1 MNDFLLRMKSLLGDE
16 FDEFLKFYN
25 SDDFIK
31 GLRVNTLKCSPEKL
45 CSLLDFELKKT
56 PFCDEGFY
64 IPSDVKSIG
73 NNPLHHAGA
82 FYVQEPSATSAVTML
97 DVREG
102 DYVLD
107 LCAAPGGKST
117 QIGAKLN
124 GTGLLWSNE
133 IVRNRANI
141 LLSNIERMGISN
153 AVVSNCRPD
162 ELCKRLENRFDRILV
177 DAPCS
182 GEGMFRKEP
191 VARQQHCEAL
201 VKQCAELGAQILDCA
216 AAALAPGGQ
225 LVYSTCTFAPEE
237 DEGQVAAFLQ
247 RHPEFTLA
255 DALGNVDYTFGSEGE
270 ANRTGGLPLD
280 VRKVRRIWPCQGG
293 EGHFMARLVKAGT
306 PRTLPAAGEYTPEEL
321 LWLDAAAAAGKKGKG
336 RGGKPARE
344 QDARAARRADSR
356 ACRDAVQGGRS
367 RSRDA
372 GAGETTPAQSLAAWK
387 EFAQEVFPA
396 LAGRPA
402 VVHGGGVLLPVPF
415 PQTGLHVLRAGVFV
429 GSVQKGRF
437 VPEHHLFTAFGAQ
450 CANRE
455 ELTLADPRCVE
466 YLSGRE
472 VEARTAADGWCCV
485 TVDGWPL
492 GGGKVSG
499 GRVKNHYPKALRL
512 L

>member
-31 GLRVNTLKCSPEKL
+31 GLRVNTLKCLPEKL

-97 DVREG
+97 DVHEG

-133 IVRNRANI
+133 IVRSRANI

-182 GEGMFRKEP
+182 GEGMFRKNDAEREWSIEH
-191 VARQQHCEAL
+191 VKSCAARQLLILNSAKDAL
-201 VKQCAELGAQILDCA
+201 KN
-216 AAALAPGGQ
+216 GGYM
-225 LVYSTCTFAPEE
+225 VYSTCTFSKEE
-237 DEGQVAAFLQ
+237 NEGC
-247 RHPEFTLA
+247 
-255 DALGNVDYTFGSEGE
+255 
-270 ANRTGGLPLD
+270 
-280 VRKVRRIWPCQGG
+280 VR
-293 EGHFMARLVKAGT
+293 
-306 PRTLPAAGEYTPEEL
+306 
-321 LWLDAAAAAGKKGKG
+321 
-336 RGGKPARE
+336 
-344 QDARAARRADSR
+344 S
-356 ACRDAVQGGRS
+356 
-367 RSRDA
+367 
-372 GAGETTPAQSLAAWK
+372 
-387 EFAQEVFPA
+387 
-396 LAGRPA
+396 
-402 VVHGGGVLLPVPF
+402 
-415 PQTGLHVLRAGVFV
+415 
-429 GSVQKGRF
+429 
-437 VPEHHLFTAFGAQ
+437 
-450 CANRE
+450 
-455 ELTLADPRCVE
+455 
-466 YLSGRE
+466 
-472 VEARTAADGWCCV
+472 
-485 TVDGWPL
+485 
-492 GGGKVSG
+492 
-499 GRVKNHYPKALRL
+499 
-512 L
+512 

>member
-31 GLRVNTLKCSPEKL
+31 GLRVNTLKCLPEKL

-97 DVREG
+97 DVHEG

-182 GEGMFRKEP
+182 GEGMFRKDSTAESEWSS
-191 VARQQHCEAL
+191 ARMMRSVNGAL
-201 VKQCAELGAQILDCA
+201 
-216 AAALAPGGQ
+216 
-225 LVYSTCTFAPEE
+225 S
-237 DEGQVAAFLQ
+237 
-247 RHPEFTLA
+247 
-255 DALGNVDYTFGSEGE
+255 
-270 ANRTGGLPLD
+270 
-280 VRKVRRIWPCQGG
+280 
-293 EGHFMARLVKAGT
+293 M
-306 PRTLPAAGEYTPEEL
+306 
-321 LWLDAAAAAGKKGKG
+321 
-336 RGGKPARE
+336 
-344 QDARAARRADSR
+344 
-356 ACRDAVQGGRS
+356 
-367 RSRDA
+367 
-372 GAGETTPAQSLAAWK
+372 
-387 EFAQEVFPA
+387 
-396 LAGRPA
+396 
-402 VVHGGGVLLPVPF
+402 
-415 PQTGLHVLRAGVFV
+415 
-429 GSVQKGRF
+429 
-437 VPEHHLFTAFGAQ
+437 
-450 CANRE
+450 
-455 ELTLADPRCVE
+455 
-466 YLSGRE
+466 
-472 VEARTAADGWCCV
+472 
-485 TVDGWPL
+485 
-492 GGGKVSG
+492 
-499 GRVKNHYPKALRL
+499 
-512 L
+512 

>member
-97 DVREG
+97 D
-102 DYVLD
+102 

-133 IVRNRANI
+133 IVRSRANI

-191 VARQQHCEAL
+191 VALQQHCEAL

-225 LVYSTCTFAPEE
+225 LVYSTCTVLPEE
-237 DEGQVAAFLQ
+237 NQEVVTWFLKE
-247 RHPEFTLA
+247 HPEFHLSPF
-255 DALGNVDYTFGSEGE
+255 V
-270 ANRTGGLPLD
+270 
-280 VRKVRRIWPCQGG
+280 
-293 EGHFMARLVKAGT
+293 
-306 PRTLPAAGEYTPEEL
+306 LPAPI
-321 LWLDAAAAAGKKGKG
+321 
-336 RGGKPARE
+336 GGC
-344 QDARAARRADSR
+344 D
-356 ACRDAVQGGRS
+356 G
-367 RSRDA
+367 
-372 GAGETTPAQSLAAWK
+372 
-387 EFAQEVFPA
+387 
-396 LAGRPA
+396 
-402 VVHGGGVLLPVPF
+402 H
-415 PQTGLHVLRAGVFV
+415 
-429 GSVQKGRF
+429 
-437 VPEHHLFTAFGAQ
+437 
-450 CANRE
+450 
-455 ELTLADPRCVE
+455 LTLWPQRW
-466 YLSGRE
+466 G
-472 VEARTAADGWCCV
+472 TDGFYIC
-485 TVDGWPL
+485 
-492 GGGKVSG
+492 
-499 GRVKNHYPKALRL
+499 RL
-512 L
+512 EKQE